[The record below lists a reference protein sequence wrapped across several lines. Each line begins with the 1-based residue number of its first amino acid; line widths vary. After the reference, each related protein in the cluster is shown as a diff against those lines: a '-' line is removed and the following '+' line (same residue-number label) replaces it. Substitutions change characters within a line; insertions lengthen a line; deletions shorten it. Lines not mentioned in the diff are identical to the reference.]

1 MKTALFAFCFL
12 CATAAFGQSASVLS
26 NEVQVLQLSSHPRT
40 ANQQPQAIE
49 HNLLERSSYTLAQGE
64 RPLWEVAPPS
74 HVTPLGDIAR
84 MLKKEHDT
92 AKKAEIVWVN

>member
-1 MKTALFAFCFL
+1 MKTTLFAFCFL

-26 NEVQVLQLSSHPRT
+26 NEVQVIELPSHPRSAT
-40 ANQQPQAIE
+40 QQAPAIE
-49 HNLLERSSYTLAQGE
+49 HSLLERASYTWAQGE

-74 HVTPLGDIAR
+74 HITPLGDIAR

-92 AKKAEIVWVN
+92 AKKADIVWIN